1 MSGALYTN
9 AQQGRLLRIVPDLV
23 RARALIWDFASKDFR
38 ARYRNAAIGVLW
50 AVLQPLLMT
59 LVLWLVFGAIL
70 NFRAEALGM
79 TTKLPYAISILCA
92 LVPWQFFASGVSVAT
107 SSLIADRELVK
118 KVYFPRE
125 TIPIAAAAS
134 CLISFAIGFAVLVV
148 LHVGSGGSL
157 GLGLFWLIPAFV
169 IQVLLMVGL
178 GLLLSCLNVHFR
190 DVQYLVEIVLMFG
203 LYASPIIYDLGM
215 VHKQAPPVIAD
226 LYLLNPMAG
235 LLTVYR
241 QAFDGAALP
250 ETHLLGWPAVCAVA
264 MVVLGA
270 IVFRRTS
277 PVIADYV

>member
-1 MSGALYTN
+1 MSGVLYTN

-38 ARYRNAAIGVLW
+38 ARYRNAAIGVVW

-79 TTKLPYAISILCA
+79 ATELPYAISLLCA

-107 SSLIADRELVK
+107 SSLITDRELVK

-125 TIPIAAAAS
+125 TIPIAAVGS
-134 CLISFAIGFAVLVV
+134 CLISFAIGFAVLAV
-148 LHVGSGGSL
+148 LHLVSGGSL

-190 DVQYLVEIVLMFG
+190 DVQYLVDIVLMFG
-203 LYASPIIYDLGM
+203 LYASPIIYDLRI
-215 VHKQAPPVIAD
+215 VHEKAPQLIAN

-241 QAFDGAALP
+241 QAFGGAVLP
-250 ETHLLGWPAVCAVA
+250 ETYLLVWPAVCAVA
-264 MVVLGA
+264 VAVLGA

-277 PVIADYV
+277 PVIADSV